1 MAGVH
6 GAMLGVVEPE
16 PGLEGLE
23 GVTSAEVTGG
33 EGNFIISI
41 NATEGYDLQLA
52 NANLNGDG
60 ELVYL
65 LDPIA

>member
-6 GAMLGVVEPE
+6 GVMLGVVEPE
-16 PGLEGLE
+16 PGLEGLDS
-23 GVTSAEVTGG
+23 VTSAEVTGETG
-33 EGNFIISI
+33 DFIISI

-52 NANLNGDG
+52 DANLNGDG

>member
-1 MAGVH
+1 M
-6 GAMLGVVEPE
+6 EPE
-16 PGLEGLE
+16 PRLEGLDS
-23 GVTSAEVTGG
+23 VTSAEATGEAG
-33 EGNFIISI
+33 DFIISI
-41 NATEGYDLQLA
+41 NATEGHDLQLA